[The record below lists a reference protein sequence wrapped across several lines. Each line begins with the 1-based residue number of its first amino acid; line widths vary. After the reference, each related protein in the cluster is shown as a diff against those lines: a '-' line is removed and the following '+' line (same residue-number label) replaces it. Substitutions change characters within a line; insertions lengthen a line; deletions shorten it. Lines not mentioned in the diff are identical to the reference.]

1 MLTNK
6 TLGFLMKKH
15 IFIVDD
21 DEAILDVIK
30 IILEDNGYKTTVI
43 PDASSL
49 IRKIGA
55 AHPDLILLDIWLT
68 GTDGISIAKKIK
80 INEKLKKI
88 PIIMI
93 SANNQGKQIAIQNG
107 ADGFIAKPFEIDEL
121 LNVVNRHL
129 YH

>member
-1 MLTNK
+1 
-6 TLGFLMKKH
+6 MKKH

-30 IILEDNGYKTTVI
+30 IILEDKGYKTTVVT
-43 PDASSL
+43 DANNL
-49 IRKIGA
+49 LRKIRA
-55 AHPDLILLDIWLT
+55 SHPDLILLDIWLA
-68 GTDGISIAKKIK
+68 GTDGISITKKIK
-80 INEKLKKI
+80 INESLKKI

-93 SANNQGKQIAIQNG
+93 SANNQGKQIALHNG